1 MNDFSLTIDNTLFEI
16 TERYPETIGIFV
28 SRGFP
33 QMADSE
39 KRKSFG
45 KSIDLKTALLLKGIN
60 SESFLSL
67 IKETVEGSSN
77 DGDVTLQSGPVKTKT
92 ELNGETLN
100 IMGLLPCPVRIPLM
114 EQFENFAR
122 EYTGETG
129 TALNYQLQAASL
141 GLEWVE
147 EHILN
152 VKSEKEL
159 PDLFLSAGF
168 DLFFD
173 EKKIGH
179 HRKSGFFKD
188 MTGFTDINKDFE
200 GLDIFDPEKHY
211 SIIGTVPAV
220 FLVNM
225 DELGDRKK
233 PESWED
239 ILKPEFENSVSLPIG
254 DFDLFNAILLSI
266 HKTYGKEGVEKLGRS
281 LLEDMHPSQM
291 VKSDRKKGNKPA
303 ITIMPAF
310 FTRMTGGKGPLTP
323 VWPKDGAI
331 ISPIF
336 MLSKAEKEKELQPI
350 VDFFASKAVGEILAH
365 QGRFPSTHSEV
376 DNQFEDD
383 KYMWIGWDFIKSHDI
398 GSLIT
403 ECMDLFHK
411 SSQEKTA

>member
-1 MNDFSLTIDNTLFEI
+1 MTDFSLSIDNTLFEI
-16 TERYPETIGIFV
+16 TEKYPETIEVFV

-33 QMADSE
+33 QMGDPE
-39 KRKSFG
+39 KRSSFG
-45 KSIDLKTALLLKGIN
+45 KTINLKTALMLKGLS
-60 SESFLSL
+60 SESFLNIL
-67 IKETVEGSSN
+67 RETVEGA
-77 DGDVTLQSGPVKTKT
+77 GTAEDVTLQSGPIKTKT

-114 EQFENFAR
+114 EQFEKFAKG
-122 EYTGETG
+122 YTDKTG

-152 VKSEKEL
+152 IKSKKEL

-188 MTGFTDINKDFE
+188 MTGYSAVNKDFE

-225 DELGDRKK
+225 NELGDRKK

-266 HKTYGKEGVEKLGRS
+266 HKTYGKEGVKKLGRS
-281 LLEDMHPSQM
+281 LLDSMHPSQM
-291 VKSDRKKGNKPA
+291 VKSATKKGNKPVV
-303 ITIMPAF
+303 TIMPAF
-310 FTRMTGGKGPLTP
+310 FTRMTGGKGPLTA

-336 MLSKAEKEKELQPI
+336 MLSKSDKEKELQPI
-350 VDFFASKAVGEILAH
+350 VDFFASKDVGEILAH
-365 QGRFPSTHSEV
+365 QGRFPSTHPEV
-376 DNQFEDD
+376 DNKFEDN
-383 KYMWIGWDFIKSHDI
+383 KYMWIGWDYIKANDI
-398 GSLIT
+398 GSLIV
-403 ECMDLFHK
+403 ECMDLFDK
-411 SSQEKTA
+411 SSKEKIA

>member
-1 MNDFSLTIDNTLFEI
+1 MNDFSLSIDNTLFEI
-16 TERYPETIGIFV
+16 TEKYPETIEVFV

-33 QMADSE
+33 QMADPE
-39 KRKSFG
+39 KRSSFG
-45 KSIDLKTALLLKGIN
+45 KTINLKTALMLKGLS
-60 SESFLSL
+60 SESFLNIL
-67 IKETVEGSSN
+67 RETVEGAGSA
-77 DGDVTLQSGPVKTKT
+77 GDVTLQSGPIKTKT

-114 EQFENFAR
+114 EQFEKFAR
-122 EYTGETG
+122 GYTDETG

-152 VKSEKEL
+152 IKSKNEL

-188 MTGFTDINKDFE
+188 MTGYSEVNKDFE
-200 GLDIFDPEKHY
+200 GLNIFDPEKHY

-266 HKTYGKEGVEKLGRS
+266 HKTYGKEGVKKLGRS
-281 LLEDMHPSQM
+281 LLDSMHPSQM
-291 VKSDRKKGNKPA
+291 VKSATKKGNKPVV
-303 ITIMPAF
+303 TIMPAF
-310 FTRMTGGKGPLTP
+310 FTRMTGGKGPLTA

-336 MLSKAEKEKELQPI
+336 MLSKSEKEKELQPI
-350 VDFFASKAVGEILAH
+350 VDFFASKDVGEILAH
-365 QGRFPSTHSEV
+365 QGRFPSTHPEV
-376 DNQFEDD
+376 DNKFEDN
-383 KYMWIGWDFIKSHDI
+383 KYMWIGWDYIKANDI
-398 GSLIT
+398 GGLIV
-403 ECMDLFHK
+403 ECMDLFDK
-411 SSQEKTA
+411 SSKEKNA

>member
-1 MNDFSLTIDNTLFEI
+1 MNEFSLSIDNTLFDI
-16 TERYPETIGIFV
+16 TEKYPETIEVFV

-33 QMADSE
+33 QMADKE
-39 KRKSFG
+39 KRNNFG
-45 KSIDLKTALLLKGIN
+45 KTINLKTALMLKGIN
-60 SESFLSL
+60 SESFLNL
-67 IKETVEGSSN
+67 LRETVAGAENSE
-77 DGDVTLQSGPVKTKT
+77 DVTLQNGPVQTKT
-92 ELNGETLN
+92 ELNGKTLN

-114 EQFENFAR
+114 EKFEKFAR
-122 EYTGETG
+122 SYTDKTG

-147 EHILN
+147 KHIL
-152 VKSEKEL
+152 SIESTEDL

-179 HRKSGFFKD
+179 HRKSGLFKD
-188 MTGFTDINKDFE
+188 MTGFKSINTDFK
-200 GLDIFDPEKHY
+200 GHDILDPEGHY
-211 SIIGTVPAV
+211 SIIGAVPAV

-225 DELGDRKK
+225 EELGDRKK

-291 VKSDRKKGNKPA
+291 VKSATKKGNRPVV
-303 ITIMPAF
+303 TIMPAF
-310 FTRMTGGKGPLTP
+310 FTRMTGGKGPLSA

-336 MLSKAEKEKELQPI
+336 MLSKGKKQKELQPI
-350 VDFFASKAVGEILAH
+350 VDFFASKEMGEILAH
-365 QGRFPSTHSEV
+365 QGRFPSIHPDV
-376 DNQFEDD
+376 DNKFEND
-383 KYMWIGWDFIKSHDI
+383 KYMWIGWDYIKTHDI
-398 GSLIT
+398 GSLIID
-403 ECMDLFHK
+403 CMALFDK
-411 SSQEKTA
+411 SSRVVTL

>member
-1 MNDFSLTIDNTLFEI
+1 MTDFSLSIEDTLFQI
-16 TERYPETIGIFV
+16 TEDYPETIEVFV

-33 QMADSE
+33 QMANKE
-39 KRKSFG
+39 KRNSFG
-45 KSIDLKTALLLKGIN
+45 KTINLKTALMLKGIS
-60 SESFLSL
+60 SESFLNIL
-67 IKETVEGSSN
+67 KETIEGVRLS
-77 DGDVTLQSGPVKTKT
+77 GDVTLRSGSNQTKAD
-92 ELNGETLN
+92 LNGETLT

-114 EQFENFAR
+114 EQFEKFAIN
-122 EYTGETG
+122 YTEKTG
-129 TALNYQLQAASL
+129 TALNYQLQAASM

-147 EHILN
+147 KHILN
-152 VKSEKEL
+152 IKSEKEL

-179 HRKSGFFKD
+179 HRKSGVFKD
-188 MTGFTDINKDFE
+188 MTSYAKANKDFE
-200 GLDIFDPEKHY
+200 NLNIFDPDKHY

-225 DELGDRKK
+225 DQLGDRKK

-254 DFDLFNAILLSI
+254 DFDLFNAILLTI
-266 HKTYGKEGVEKLGRS
+266 HKTYGKEGVEKLGRN
-281 LLEDMHPSQM
+281 LLDSMHPAQM
-291 VKSDRKKGNKPA
+291 VKSDKKKGTKPVV
-303 ITIMPAF
+303 TIMPAF
-310 FTRMTGGKGPLTP
+310 FTRMTGGKGPLKA

-350 VDFFASKAVGEILAH
+350 VDFFASKSVGEILAH
-365 QGRFPSTHSEV
+365 QGRFPSTNVDV
-376 DNQFEDD
+376 DNEFEDST
-383 KYMWIGWDFIKSHDI
+383 YMWIGWDYIKKNDI

-403 ECMDLFHK
+403 ECMELFTK
-411 SSQEKTA
+411 NSKEKIA

>member
-1 MNDFSLTIDNTLFEI
+1 MNELSLSIDDTLFEI
-16 TERYPETIGIFV
+16 TENYPETIAIFV

-33 QMADSE
+33 QMGDEE
-39 KRKSFG
+39 KRNSFG
-45 KSIDLKTALLLKGIN
+45 KSINLKTALMLKGIS
-60 SESFLSL
+60 SESFLNL
-67 IKETVEGSSN
+67 LRETINGARSE
-77 DGDVTLQSGPVKTKT
+77 GDVTLQNGPVKTKA

-114 EQFENFAR
+114 EQFEKFAND
-122 EYTGETG
+122 YTAKTG

-147 EHILN
+147 EHILKN
-152 VKSEKEL
+152 DSADQL

-179 HRKSGFFKD
+179 HRKSGLFKD
-188 MTGFTDINKDFE
+188 MTGLKTENKDFD
-200 GLDIFDPEKHY
+200 GLNIFDPEKHY

-220 FLVNM
+220 FLVNTE
-225 DELGDRKK
+225 ELGDRQK

-281 LLEDMHPSQM
+281 LLDSMHPSQM
-291 VKSDRKKGNKPA
+291 VKSATKKGNKPVV
-303 ITIMPAF
+303 TIMPAF
-310 FTRMTGGKGPLTP
+310 FTRMTGGKGPLTA
-323 VWPKDGAI
+323 VWPSDGAI

-350 VDFFASKAVGEILAH
+350 VDFFASKDVGEILAH
-365 QGRFPSTHSEV
+365 QGRFPSTHPEV
-376 DNQFEDD
+376 DNKFEDN
-383 KYMWIGWDFIKSHDI
+383 KYMWIGWDYIKTHDI
-398 GSLIT
+398 GGLIV
-403 ECMDLFHK
+403 ECMDLFDK
-411 SSQEKTA
+411 SSREKIA

>member
-1 MNDFSLTIDNTLFEI
+1 MNELSLSIDETLFDI
-16 TERYPETIGIFV
+16 TEKYPETIDVFI

-33 QMADSE
+33 QMGDEE

-45 KSIDLKTALLLKGIN
+45 KTINLKTALLLKGIN
-60 SESFLSL
+60 SESFLNL
-67 IKETVEGSSN
+67 LNETIMSSRTG
-77 DGDVTLQSGPVKTKT
+77 GDVTLQNGPVQTNTK
-92 ELNGETLN
+92 LNGETLN
-100 IMGLLPCPVRIPLM
+100 IMGLLPCPVRIPLL
-114 EQFENFAR
+114 EQFEKFANN
-122 EYTGETG
+122 YTAETG
-129 TALNYQLQAASL
+129 TSLNYQLQAASL

-147 EHILN
+147 EHIL
-152 VKSEKEL
+152 KIESTDQL

-188 MTGFTDINKDFE
+188 LTGFKTSNKDFQD
-200 GLDIFDPEKHY
+200 LDIFDPEGHY

-281 LLEDMHPSQM
+281 LLDSMHPSQM
-291 VKSDRKKGNKPA
+291 VKSDKKKGNKPTV
-303 ITIMPAF
+303 TIMPAF
-310 FTRMTGGKGPLTP
+310 FTRMTGGKGPLTA
-323 VWPKDGAI
+323 VWPSDGAI

-336 MLSKAEKEKELQPI
+336 LLSKAEKEKELQPI

-365 QGRFPSTHSEV
+365 QGRFPSTHPDV
-376 DNQFEDD
+376 DNKFEDN
-383 KYMWIGWDFIKSHDI
+383 KYMWIGWDYIKSHDI
-398 GSLIT
+398 GKLII
-403 ECMDLFHK
+403 ECMDLFDK
-411 SSQEKTA
+411 SSKEKIA

>member
-1 MNDFSLTIDNTLFEI
+1 MSDFALSIDDTLFEI
-16 TERYPETIGIFV
+16 TESYPETIEVFV

-33 QMADSE
+33 QMGDPE
-39 KRKSFG
+39 KRNSFG
-45 KSIDLKTALLLKGIN
+45 KTINLKTALMLKGLS
-60 SESFLSL
+60 SESFMNILHES
-67 IKETVEGSSN
+67 IEGARTV
-77 DGDVTLQSGPVKTKT
+77 GDVTLQSGPIKTKT
-92 ELNGETLN
+92 ALNGESLS

-114 EQFENFAR
+114 EQFEKFAR
-122 EYTGETG
+122 DYTDKTG

-147 EHILN
+147 KHILN
-152 VKSEKEL
+152 IESKKDL

-179 HRKSGFFKD
+179 HRKTGFFKD
-188 MTGFTDINKDFE
+188 MTGDIKVNSDFE
-200 GLDIFDPEKHY
+200 GLNIFDPEKHY

-254 DFDLFNAILLSI
+254 DFDLFNAILLNI
-266 HKTYGKEGVEKLGRS
+266 HKKYGKEGVEKLGRS

-291 VKSDRKKGNKPA
+291 VKSDKKKGNRPVV
-303 ITIMPAF
+303 TIMPSF
-310 FTRMTGGKGPLTP
+310 FTRMTGGKGPLTA

-365 QGRFPSTHSEV
+365 QGRFPSTNAEV
-376 DNQFEDD
+376 DNKFEDSN
-383 KYMWIGWDFIKSHDI
+383 YMWIGWDYIKENDI

-403 ECMDLFHK
+403 ECMELFDK
-411 SSQEKTA
+411 SSKEQIA

>member
-1 MNDFSLTIDNTLFEI
+1 MNEFSLSIDNTLFDI
-16 TERYPETIGIFV
+16 TEKYPETIEVFV

-33 QMADSE
+33 QMADKE
-39 KRKSFG
+39 KRNNFG
-45 KSIDLKTALLLKGIN
+45 KTINLKTALMLKGIN
-60 SESFLSL
+60 SESFLNL
-67 IKETVEGSSN
+67 LRETVAGAENS
-77 DGDVTLQSGPVKTKT
+77 GDVTLQSGPFLTKT
-92 ELNGETLN
+92 ELNGKTLN

-114 EQFENFAR
+114 EKFEKFAR
-122 EYTGETG
+122 SYTDETG

-147 EHILN
+147 KHIL
-152 VKSEKEL
+152 SIESTEDL

-179 HRKSGFFKD
+179 HRKSGLFKD
-188 MTGFTDINKDFE
+188 MTGFKSINKDFK
-200 GLDIFDPEKHY
+200 GHDILDPEGHY
-211 SIIGTVPAV
+211 SIIGAVPAV

-225 DELGDRKK
+225 EELGDRKK

-291 VKSDRKKGNKPA
+291 VKSATKKGNRPVV
-303 ITIMPAF
+303 TIMPAF
-310 FTRMTGGKGPLTP
+310 FTRMTGGKGPLSA

-336 MLSKAEKEKELQPI
+336 MLSKGEKQKELQPI
-350 VDFFASKAVGEILAH
+350 VDFFASKEMGEILAH
-365 QGRFPSTHSEV
+365 QGRFPSIHPDV
-376 DNQFEDD
+376 DNKFEND
-383 KYMWIGWDFIKSHDI
+383 KYMWIGWDYIKTHDI
-398 GSLIT
+398 GSLIID
-403 ECMDLFHK
+403 CMALFDK
-411 SSQEKTA
+411 SSRVVTL

>member
-1 MNDFSLTIDNTLFEI
+1 MNELSLTIDNTLFEI
-16 TERYPETIGIFV
+16 TENYPETIEVFV

-33 QMADSE
+33 QMKDEE

-45 KSIDLKTALLLKGIN
+45 KTINLKTALMLKGLN
-60 SESFLSL
+60 SESFMNLL
-67 IKETVEGSSN
+67 TETINGSRSG
-77 DGDVTLQSGPVKTKT
+77 GDVTLQNGPVQTKT
-92 ELNGETLN
+92 ELNGDTLN
-100 IMGLLPCPVRIPLM
+100 IMGLLPCPVRIPLL
-114 EQFENFAR
+114 EQFERFAND
-122 EYTGETG
+122 YTAETG

-152 VKSEKEL
+152 IETTNQL

-179 HRKSGFFKD
+179 HRKSGLFKD
-188 MTGFTDINKDFE
+188 LTNFTSVNKDFSD
-200 GLDIFDPEKHY
+200 LNIFDPEGHY

-220 FLVNM
+220 FLVNTE
-225 DELGDRKK
+225 ELGDRKK

-281 LLEDMHPSQM
+281 LLDSMHPSQM
-291 VKSDRKKGNKPA
+291 VKSATKKGNKPA
-303 ITIMPAF
+303 VTIMPSF
-310 FTRMTGGKGPLTP
+310 FTRMTGGKGPLTA
-323 VWPKDGAI
+323 VWPSDGAI

-350 VDFFASKAVGEILAH
+350 VDFFASKDVGEILAH
-365 QGRFPSTHSEV
+365 QGRFPSIHPEV
-376 DNQFEDD
+376 DNKFEEN
-383 KYMWIGWDFIKSHDI
+383 KYMWIGWDYIKTHDI
-398 GSLIT
+398 GSLIV
-403 ECMDLFHK
+403 ECMDLFDK
-411 SSQEKTA
+411 SSRELTA